1 MVDINWT
8 VIPQIINFLILIFA
22 LNIVCYKPI
31 RKILL
36 ERKAKVDGLTVNIES
51 TSRESEEK
59 DKAFGIGVREA
70 RAKGQKEKEVLMQAA
85 AEEEKVIVG
94 KIMDKAREDMAVVKA
109 QIAKDTGEVKAALE
123 KEVDAFADA
132 ITQKILGRAA

>member
-1 MVDINWT
+1 MVDINLT

-22 LNIVCYKPI
+22 MNIVCYKPI

-36 ERKAKVDGLTVNIES
+36 ARKAKVDGLAGDIASATED
-51 TSRESEEK
+51 SEEK
-59 DKAFGIGVREA
+59 DKAFSQGVREA
-70 RAKGQKEKEVLMQAA
+70 RAKGQKEKEALLNEAG
-85 AEEEKVIVG
+85 EEEKVIVG
-94 KIMDKAREDMAVVKA
+94 KIMDKAREDMATVKE
-109 QIAKDTGEVKAALE
+109 QITKETEEVKAALE

>member
-1 MVDINWT
+1 MVDINVT

-22 LNIVCYKPI
+22 MNIVCYKPI

-36 ERKAKVDGLTVNIES
+36 ARKAKMDGLSGDIASATED
-51 TSRESEEK
+51 SEEK
-59 DKAFGIGVREA
+59 DKAFSQGVREA
-70 RAKGQKEKEVLMQAA
+70 RAKGQKEKEALLNEAG
-85 AEEEKVIVG
+85 EEEKVIVG
-94 KIMDKAREDMAVVKA
+94 KIMDKAREDMATVKE
-109 QIAKDTGEVKAALE
+109 QITKETEEVKAALE